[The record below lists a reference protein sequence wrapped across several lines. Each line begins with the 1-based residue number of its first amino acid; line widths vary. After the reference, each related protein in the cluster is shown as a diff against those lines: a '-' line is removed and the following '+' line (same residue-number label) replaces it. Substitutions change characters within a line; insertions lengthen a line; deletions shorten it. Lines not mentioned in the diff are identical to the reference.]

1 MKNRNFNLRQAVEGV
16 FKSHFAEKFDPSTP
30 LAREYRIFG
39 LEQLLAH
46 RELSNFVE
54 KSISIAEEYHDAK
67 VDGTVMANVV
77 YPGDVGSG
85 GGWHQDSQF
94 KKQVK
99 SFMYLSDVHS
109 VEDGAFQHLTFGQS
123 LLLKGL
129 QVATFQFSNRL
140 PHYLNSL
147 AEVSP
152 TTEIGNAGHFFSADT
167 RRFHRGAPVQNEAGR
182 WALTYYSYQRD
193 QAPLFLQTVVKNETT
208 IKHIFGESS

>member
-1 MKNRNFNLRQAVEGV
+1 MEGLPSCPPVQLRGQYLGHGFMDFRWCLSVFRRKHLKNRNFNLRQAVEGV

-94 KKQVK
+94 KKQ
-99 SFMYLSDVHS
+99 
-109 VEDGAFQHLTFGQS
+109 
-123 LLLKGL
+123 LKVL
-129 QVATFQFSNRL
+129 CTLVMSIRL
-140 PHYLNSL
+140 RWRIPALNL
-147 AEVSP
+147 
-152 TTEIGNAGHFFSADT
+152 
-167 RRFHRGAPVQNEAGR
+167 
-182 WALTYYSYQRD
+182 
-193 QAPLFLQTVVKNETT
+193 
-208 IKHIFGESS
+208 